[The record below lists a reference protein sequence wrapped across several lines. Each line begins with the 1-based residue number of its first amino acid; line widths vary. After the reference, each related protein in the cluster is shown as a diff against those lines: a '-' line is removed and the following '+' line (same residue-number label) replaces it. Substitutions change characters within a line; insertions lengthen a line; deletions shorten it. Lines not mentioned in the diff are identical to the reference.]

1 MTATA
6 MEAWARRSRGEFQ
19 ASDSARRLN
28 TSRLPMGKSMKKICA
43 ILPAAALLA
52 GAATAGTA
60 TSGFQVTATLLS
72 TCSAT
77 ATAVAFPNCTISV
90 KCTNT
95 SPFHVALNAGSSAG
109 DSFTQRLMTL
119 ASGTATL
126 QYNLYTSSAFTTVF
140 GDGSGSTSTVG
151 GTGTGLATAT
161 TVTVYGRV
169 LDSAAN
175 QAIAPGSYS
184 DSIFVTVSY

>member
-1 MTATA
+1 
-6 MEAWARRSRGEFQ
+6 
-19 ASDSARRLN
+19 
-28 TSRLPMGKSMKKICA
+28 MKKICA

-77 ATAVAFPNCTISV
+77 ATAVAFPNYTPGGGQVTANGTISV

>member
-1 MTATA
+1 MRKILSATLA
-6 MEAWARRSRGEFQ
+6 VGV
-19 ASDSARRLN
+19 L
-28 TSRLPMGKSMKKICA
+28 T
-43 ILPAAALLA
+43 A
-52 GAATAGTA
+52 GAANAGTA
-60 TSGFQVTATLLS
+60 SSGFQVTATVLA

-77 ATAVAFPNCTISV
+77 ATAVAFPNYTPGGGAVTANGVISV

-95 SPFHVALNAGSSAG
+95 SPYHVALNAGSNSGSA
-109 DSFTQRLMTL
+109 FTQRLMTL

-126 QYNLYTSSAFTTVF
+126 QYNLYTTAAFATVF